1 MKEYGVP
8 DPDTTAYCLLLQ
20 AIQGKSV
27 ECIMHYPRV
36 AINARQCKM
45 PGSLKIQALLLD
57 KTVVTVTQAGLGK
70 PAKVQL

>member
-1 MKEYGVP
+1 MKEYGTP
-8 DPDTTAYCLLLQ
+8 DPDTTAYNLLMATVQ
-20 AIQGKSV
+20 DMPV